1 MDKPNYS
8 PSITFNAIKYYI
20 MWCPPISCFIAP
32 LTSSIYRYI
41 YRKYPQVLAIGV
53 INYLSYQ
60 TRAPPCMFHSISS
73 KIYIFPLYVHY
84 MSIIYV
90 HCICPLYMSIIYV
103 HYMSIIML
111 PWNHCNPHFHSIT
124 AITGM
129 NQQEPTTTF
138 THTASPRLPRWL
150 RRGLPWA
157 ATLHGGR
164 RARGKQPWHQQ
175 TCWYCLRT
183 MIE

>member
-103 HYMSIIML
+103 HYICPLYVHNYVAMKPLQS
-111 PWNHCNPHFHSIT
+111 PFSQHHCHHWD
-124 AITGM
+124 
-129 NQQEPTTTF
+129 EPTGTNNNIHPHCVTQ
-138 THTASPRLPRWL
+138 ASTMIASRPSLSCYS
-150 RRGLPWA
+150 
-157 ATLHGGR
+157 TR
-164 RARGKQPWHQQ
+164 RAEG
-175 TCWYCLRT
+175 
-183 MIE
+183 EG